1 MKIICIGRNYAEHA
15 AELNNALPKQP
26 LIFMK
31 PSTALLK
38 DGKAFYYPEFSQDI
52 HYELELV
59 VKICRT
65 GKSVAPKF
73 AHKYYEEV
81 GLGIDLTARDLQS
94 KCKENGHPW
103 EIAKA
108 FDHSAIVGR
117 FLPKAEAQEAEGH
130 YCFELQQDGQS
141 VQQGD
146 SRKMITDIDNLI
158 AYVSKFFSLQKGD
171 LIFTGTPAGVGPIA
185 QGQEYKGFLKGQ
197 ELLSCEIR

>member
-15 AELNNALPKQP
+15 AELNNAVPKQP

-81 GLGIDLTARDLQS
+81 GLGIDLTARDLQAV
-94 KCKENGHPW
+94 CKEKGHPW
-103 EIAKA
+103 EVAKA
-108 FDHSAIVGR
+108 FDHSAIVGG
-117 FLPKAEAQEAEGH
+117 FLPKVEAQEAEGH

-146 SRKMITDIDNLI
+146 SRNMITDIDHLI

-185 QGQEYKGFLKGQ
+185 QGQVYKGFLKGQ
-197 ELLSCEIR
+197 ELLRCEIR